1 MKNDGIE
8 LEIKQK
14 IVGLL
19 LVLFPD
25 AKIYLYGSRALG
37 THRERSDIDLALDLG
52 QEEDPVKL
60 GEARSVLG
68 ATHIPYRIDLV
79 DLNAVSP
86 ALRETIL
93 KEGFIWNVPI
103 VTAAQP
109 YIRAQM

>member
-19 LVLFPD
+19 LVLFPG

-37 THRERSDIDLALDLG
+37 THRERSDIDLAVDLG
-52 QEEDPVKL
+52 VEEDPVRL

-68 ATHIPYRIDLV
+68 ATHVPYRIDLV

-86 ALRETIL
+86 ALYETIL
-93 KEGFIWNVPI
+93 KEGFIWNF
-103 VTAAQP
+103 TASSVEHTYSEA
-109 YIRAQM
+109 RL